1 MSETPGPQL
10 ADIILSIQHVHLDLA
25 YISQQTF
32 GGLLEKYSK
41 YEQM

>member
-10 ADIILSIQHVHLDLA
+10 AHIILSIQHVHLGPA
-25 YISQQTF
+25 YIPQQTF
-32 GGLLEKYSK
+32 GGLLEQYSK